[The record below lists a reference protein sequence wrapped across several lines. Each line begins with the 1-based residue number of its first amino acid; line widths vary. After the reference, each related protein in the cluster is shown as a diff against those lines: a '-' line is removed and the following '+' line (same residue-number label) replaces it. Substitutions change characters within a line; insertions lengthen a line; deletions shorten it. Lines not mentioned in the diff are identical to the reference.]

1 MALTFFIN
9 PLFFLYFIILLC
21 VVMGIKIFTA
31 KYYTSRESIGGR
43 FPERTAKRSPSED
56 DKKV

>member
-1 MALTFFIN
+1 
-9 PLFFLYFIILLC
+9 
-21 VVMGIKIFTA
+21 MGIKIFTA